1 LDDALLDKV
10 VVIDGASKAF
20 AMTGWRLGY
29 SYSRPDVARELAS
42 LQSQITSN
50 AATASQYAAL
60 TAYRDDLR
68 ARESIRAMVR
78 IFQQRRDKV
87 LAQIA
92 TDMPHATPV
101 RPDGAFY
108 IFLRVDGY
116 YDGE

>member
-1 LDDALLDKV
+1 
-10 VVIDGASKAF
+10 
-20 AMTGWRLGY
+20 
-29 SYSRPDVARELAS
+29 

-116 YDGE
+116 YDGELKDSATFCSWLLDKTGVALVPGSAF